1 MKILGLVLGLL
12 VEIFGGFLLFVDI
25 YRGNIGGLVSVVST
39 ASIMGIQFILILI
52 AFFLPE
58 GAGMGIIITSMIS
71 LLIAIFGGAIF
82 AMIISVLMLISGF
95 LIVKG
100 MDNVPEV
107 HADNKSATSD
117 VSDKPALKIIDAGLS
132 DKKIEDMRFLSREE
146 FKQMANPYLDKLY
159 DDLTKK
165 FNAGN

>member
-12 VEIFGGFLLFVDI
+12 VIIFGGIFLFVEMFV
-25 YRGNIGGLVSVVST
+25 RPSGGVF
-39 ASIMGIQFILILI
+39 ASLWLTGTILGVQFILIII

-58 GAGMGIIITSMIS
+58 GAGMGILITSMIS
-71 LLIAIFGGAIF
+71 LLFAVIGGAIF
-82 AMIISVLMLISGF
+82 ASIISVLMLISGY
-95 LIVKG
+95 LIFKG
-100 MDNVPEV
+100 VDSVSEEQE
-107 HADNKSATSD
+107 HSKLATSD
-117 VSDKPALKIIDAGLS
+117 GSDRQALKIIDAGLS

-165 FNAGN
+165 FNA